1 MTNFKKIIVSLLAAS
16 LMLTA
21 LSGCGKHG
29 KCEQCGQ
36 DDKLKEFTDSH
47 GNSSWYCE
55 DCYRMAKLFDF

>member
-1 MTNFKKIIVSLLAAS
+1 MKNYKRIIISLLAAI
-16 LMLTA
+16 LMLAA

-36 DDKLKEFTDSH
+36 DENLKEFIDSR

-55 DCYRMAKLFDF
+55 DCYRMAKLFDS